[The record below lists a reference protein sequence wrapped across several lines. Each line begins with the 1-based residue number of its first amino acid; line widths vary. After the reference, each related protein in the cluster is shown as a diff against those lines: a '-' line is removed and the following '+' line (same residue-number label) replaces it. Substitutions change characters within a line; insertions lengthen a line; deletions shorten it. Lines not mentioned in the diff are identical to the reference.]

1 MPSPKNTTRRKFVSN
16 LGIATATIAATPM
29 LSRANSFF
37 KLDDAITVGQIM
49 DMFIKTVPGAPFPN
63 TVDTLKAGSKDTV
76 VKGIVTAMFPTVDVI
91 RKTISLNAN
100 FIVCHEPTF
109 YNHEDDV
116 SWLQHND
123 VYGYKA
129 AMLKENNIAIWRNH
143 DYIHSIVPDGVEEGV
158 LAKLE
163 WKKYQKSR
171 GVLLM
176 EPGISLSG
184 LIDHAKEK
192 LDIEKVR
199 YIGDLQQNCRK
210 ILLMVGAAGGKAQIS
225 AINSIKPDVLV
236 CGEISEWET
245 AEYVRDARAEGMSH
259 VALVVLGHIASEQA
273 GSEFMRDWLKERLPN
288 MPVTY
293 VADGNSLSFA

>member
-1 MPSPKNTTRRKFVSN
+1 MPSPKNNSRRKFVSN
-16 LGIATATIAATPM
+16 ISIATAAIAATPM

-37 KLDDAITVGQIM
+37 KPDEAITVGQIM

-76 VKGIVTAMFPTVDVI
+76 VKGIVTAMFPTVYVI
-91 RKTISLNAN
+91 RKTIALNAN

-129 AMLKENNIAIWRNH
+129 AMLKEHNIAIWRNH

-210 ILLMVGAAGGKAQIS
+210 ILLMVGAAGGKAQIN
-225 AINSIKPDVLV
+225 AINAIKPDVLV

-273 GSEFMRDWLKERLPN
+273 GSEFMRDWLKERLPG
-288 MPVTY
+288 MTVTY

>member
-1 MPSPKNTTRRKFVSN
+1 MSSSPNSRRKFVSN
-16 LGIATATIAATPM
+16 ISIATAAIAATPM
-29 LSRANSFF
+29 LSKANNLF
-37 KLDDAITVGQIM
+37 KDDDPITVGQIM
-49 DMFIKTVPGAPFPN
+49 DMFIKTVPNAPFKQ
-63 TVDTLKAGSKDTV
+63 TVDTLKAGNRDIA
-76 VKGIVTAMFPTVDVI
+76 VKGIVTAMFPTVPVI
-91 RKTISLNAN
+91 RKAIDLNAN

-129 AMLKENNIAIWRNH
+129 AMLKEHNIAIWRNH
-143 DYIHSIVPDGVEEGV
+143 DYIHSLVPDGVEEGV

-176 EPGISLSG
+176 EPGISLGG
-184 LIDHAKEK
+184 LISHTKEK

-225 AINSIKPDVLV
+225 AINAIKPDVLV

-259 VALVVLGHIASEQA
+259 IALVVLGHIASEQA
-273 GSEFMRDWLKERLPN
+273 GSEFMRDWLKERLPGL
-288 MPVTY
+288 PVTY